1 MDVNFAQYRFQ
12 REQLTLYKGD
22 GIIPLKHTQ
31 ALLLDFFLAD
41 TDGIHSKETIMNA
54 VWKDKVVSEQVVFQ
68 TISQLRALFG
78 ADAIKTFSKKGY
90 QWQLALLPEIS
101 SNNETSSLVIEQTQ
115 TQTKPFRQP
124 IGVAYA
130 FVAVVVLIVLV
141 ALFSISRYLYQPT
154 DINHK
159 VALHL
164 VQNQQTANLTKQ
176 TPNLTKQTISLT
188 KQAILN
194 NELFSVKLVAEVH
207 SSRQSFSTPKLAWQ
221 LSTIPAQQ
229 WLVWTETFAAANGT
243 FLQYGLSSGNRHWQ
257 GYVFANS
264 GHQLAEKLS
273 NRLSQLH
280 QLGLFNKPTS
290 ELSLSSMIS
299 MLEISPNDPDLL
311 LLLANY
317 YAEVN
322 QLEVAMTYAQK
333 LENTANA
340 YRFSPYRAKAQ
351 LLISNIYRKH
361 RKYQLAANSLQK
373 MSETLAETPLWP
385 LKYQYINARA
395 WVAKDLHDFETMFT
409 ILAQGIEFSQ
419 QYFSP
424 LNLFKLH
431 ITYSILAKKAGDD
444 HKKYAQLNA
453 AQALLLKHKLNDS
466 NLAVVYYHLVK
477 FTNDNSKALPY
488 LEKILRLPKTM
499 DNAWVIDHATE
510 LLIEQYIEQKD
521 FDLAKILLQKRPESP
536 ESLVLTA
543 KLYHATDKHDEAR
556 SYFSKAFELSRLEHN
571 AHMAVHAAFGLFQL
585 NSHDPKIQ
593 AEYMDYL
600 ERNALK
606 TWLSDQMKKAANN

>member
-1 MDVNFAQYRFQ
+1 
-12 REQLTLYKGD
+12 LYKGED
-22 GIIPLKHTQ
+22 IVSLKHTQ
-31 ALLLDFFLAD
+31 ALLLHFFLTD

-90 QWQLALLPEIS
+90 QWQLALLAEI
-101 SNNETSSLVIEQTQ
+101 NAHNETPNIAIEQQ
-115 TQTKPFRQP
+115 KPARSQQP
-124 IGVAYA
+124 LWLACA
-130 FVAVVVLIVLV
+130 FVTLAALIILTG
-141 ALFSISRYLYQPT
+141 YLYQPT
-154 DINHK
+154 DVNHK

-207 SSRQSFSTPKLAWQ
+207 SSRQSFTTPKLAWQ

-229 WLVWTETFAAANGT
+229 WLLWTETFAAANGT

-264 GHQLAEKLS
+264 DQHLAEKLS
-273 NRLSQLH
+273 KRLSQLH
-280 QLGLFNKPTS
+280 QLGLFNQPTS
-290 ELSLSSMIS
+290 KLSLSSMIS
-299 MLEISPNDPDLL
+299 MLKVSPNDPDLL

-317 YAEVN
+317 YVEVN

-333 LENTANA
+333 LANTANA
-340 YRFSPYRAKAQ
+340 YRFSPYSAKAQ
-351 LLISNIYRKH
+351 LLISTIYRKH

-385 LKYQYINARA
+385 LKYQHINARA
-395 WVAKDLHDFETMFT
+395 WVAKDLHHFDKMFS
-409 ILAQGIEFSQ
+409 ILDQGLQFSQ
-419 QYFSP
+419 QHFSP
-424 LNLFKLH
+424 LNVFKLH
-431 ITYSILAKKAGDD
+431 MTYSILAKKSGDG
-444 HKKYAQLNA
+444 HKKYDHLNK

-466 NLAVVYYHLVK
+466 NLAVVYYHLVI

-510 LLIEQYIEQKD
+510 LLIEQYIVQKD
-521 FDLAKILLQKRPESP
+521 FDLAKALLQKRPESP

-543 KLYHATDKHDEAR
+543 KLYHATDKHNEAR

-606 TWLSDQMKKAANN
+606 TWLSDQMKNVANN